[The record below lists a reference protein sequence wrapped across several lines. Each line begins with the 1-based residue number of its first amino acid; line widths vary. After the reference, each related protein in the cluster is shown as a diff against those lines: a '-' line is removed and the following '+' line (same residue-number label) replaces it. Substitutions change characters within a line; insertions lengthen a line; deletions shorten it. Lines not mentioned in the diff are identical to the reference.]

1 MTNSEN
7 TLSEEMVERLHDWFE
22 VPTKAALYREVA
34 AWLAAHDRVVAAQAW
49 DEGFKQGGPMHDA
62 DMNDPDAHKR
72 NPYRTEES
80 N

>member
-49 DEGFKQGGPMHDA
+49 DEGKDA
-62 DMNDPDAHKR
+62 GAIWGLNPWNATPP